1 MTYQKRK
8 TLIWVTILFFSSI
21 CNSSS
26 AQYTGSLS
34 GGFASR
40 DSRIAVIGIEEASTD
55 SSAHFKIW
63 PNPCS
68 DYFSIYC
75 DSYLE
80 LSGIAPDGKLILDKI
95 QLMPQ
100 EVLTF
105 NSSILN
111 KGITILNF
119 RDIKNKY
126 NHFFTLIK
134 N

>member
-1 MTYQKRK
+1 MAVYGKK
-8 TLIWVTILFFSSI
+8 ALANVTLLFFTCI
-21 CNSSS
+21 CNSTS
-26 AQYTGSLS
+26 AQFTGSLS

-40 DSRIAVIGIEEASTD
+40 DSRITEIAIEEVLTD
-55 SSAHFKIW
+55 SLAQFKIW

-126 NHFFTLIK
+126 KYFFTLIK

>member
-1 MTYQKRK
+1 MTYKKRK
-8 TLIWVTILFFSSI
+8 TLLWLIILFFSSI
-21 CNSSS
+21 FSSVS
-26 AQYTGSLS
+26 AQFTGSLS

-111 KGITILNF
+111 KGTYILNF
-119 RDIKNKY
+119 KNIKNNTNY
-126 NHFFTLIK
+126 CFTLIK
-134 N
+134 Y

>member
-1 MTYQKRK
+1 M
-8 TLIWVTILFFSSI
+8 IWVTILFFSSI

-26 AQYTGSLS
+26 TQYTGSLS